1 MIDGLPLS
9 ITDLSGWAVVAL
21 IVVML
26 VTGRGGIALRREV
39 DAEKARAD
47 LWQTVWGTE
56 RAPNDVVFGQ
66 LGEVLE
72 TSRTSARV
80 LEVLH
85 EKARGGDSP

>member
-1 MIDGLPLS
+1 MIDGIPLS
-9 ITDLSGWAVVAL
+9 ITDLSGWAVVAI

-47 LWQTVWGTE
+47 LWQTAWGTE
-56 RAPNDVVFGQ
+56 RARNDVVFSQ
-66 LGEVLE
+66 LSEVLE

-85 EKARGGDSP
+85 QKARGGDSP